1 MIVSIAMALTGL
13 LLLYFGGD
21 FLVRGSSG
29 LALRFGLSHL
39 AVGLTV
45 VSFGTSIPELLVSVD
60 AALSGANDISVG
72 NVVGSNI
79 ANIALILG
87 IAALIRPKFVESK
100 VLGVDLPIML
110 VASLLLIIVLFGG
123 IVSRLEGALLASA
136 LFLYV
141 WMTLRRAKESDE
153 DAPLIQGD
161 ERLSSSRPG
170 KLVLLIISGL
180 VLLFGGAHLLVVSA
194 VELATLLHISQ
205 AAIGLTV
212 VAVGTSLPELATT
225 IVASLKGQGDIAL
238 GNVVGSNSFNIFGV
252 LGLTA
257 ILHPLES
264 GEISWLDLGLMAGL
278 AFFIG
283 ALLLHRLFLNR
294 FHGAI
299 LVTTFIIYTAWRLTA

>member
-87 IAALIRPKFVESK
+87 IAALIRPMFVESK